1 MLGFKNVVSIDIGS
15 SLIKLVQLSE
25 SRGKIRL
32 DKVGIVDNPVSNFRP
47 HSQKISKG
55 AVAQAIKHLLRKS
68 HIKAKDTV
76 SSLNGPS
83 IIIQYLKFPPL
94 SGKELKSAVNL
105 EIQRVMPGRLNE
117 VETDFQVLPQSE
129 EKDGKQNILFVAVPK
144 LMVRQRMETLGQA
157 GLNPIAIDTDCL
169 VLANC
174 FLRLKNLAPQEDVM
188 VLNLGTRLINLVIL
202 GKESLYFIRDISL
215 SLESPLDLKDKA
227 VLGRIIE
234 EIRRSIH
241 YHEERGRKNR
251 VGRIFLTGGNA
262 VRLESSDSFL
272 KVLGLPVEKWN
283 PLEDIEFDPSKLGS
297 GFTESKGYLL
307 AIGIGLG
314 LREKQK

>member
-1 MLGFKNVVSIDIGS
+1 MSIIKNVVSVDIGS

-25 SRGKIRL
+25 SHGKIRL
-32 DKVGIVDNPVSNFRP
+32 DKVGITDNPASNFRTG
-47 HSQKISKG
+47 SQKISKG
-55 AVAQAIKHLLRKS
+55 VIAQTIKHSLRKN
-68 HIKAKDTV
+68 HIKAKDVV

-83 IIIQYLKFPPL
+83 IITQYFKFPPL
-94 SGKELKSAVNL
+94 SGKELENAVNL
-105 EIQRVMPGRLNE
+105 EAQRVMFGRLNE

-144 LMVRQRMETLGQA
+144 LMVRERMETLGQA
-157 GLNPIAIDTDCL
+157 GLNPIAIDIDCL
-169 VLANC
+169 ALANC
-174 FLRLKNLAPQEDVM
+174 FLRLKSLAPEEEAI

-215 SLESPLDLKDKA
+215 GLESPLDLKDRS

-241 YHEERGRKNR
+241 YHEERGGKNR
-251 VGRIFLTGGNA
+251 VARIFLTGGNA
-262 VRLESSDSFL
+262 AMLEMSDSFL
-272 KVLGLPVEKWN
+272 KDLGLPVEKWN
-283 PLEDIEFDPSKLGS
+283 PLKDIEFNPGKLGS

-307 AIGIGLG
+307 AIAIGLG
-314 LREKQK
+314 LRER

>member
-1 MLGFKNVVSIDIGS
+1 MLGFKNVVSVDIGS
-15 SLIKLVQLSE
+15 SLIKLVQLSQ
-25 SRGKIRL
+25 SSGKIRL
-32 DKVGIVDNPVSNFRP
+32 DKVGIVDNPAYNFRSG
-47 HSQKISKG
+47 SQKIGKG
-55 AVAQAIKHLLRKS
+55 AIAQAIKDSLRKS
-68 HIKAKDTV
+68 HIKAKDAV

-83 IIIQYLKFPPL
+83 IITQYFKFPPL
-94 SGKELKSAVNL
+94 SAKELESAVNL
-105 EIQRVMPGRLNE
+105 EIQRVMLGRLNE
-117 VETDFQVLPQSE
+117 VETDFQVLPQS
-129 EKDGKQNILFVAVPK
+129 KQKYGKQNILFVAVPK
-144 LMVRQRMETLGQA
+144 SMVRQRMETLEQA

-215 SLESPLDLKDKA
+215 SLESPLDLKDKG

-241 YHEERGRKNR
+241 YHENRGKKNR
-251 VGRIFLTGGNA
+251 VAKIFLSGGNA
-262 VRLESSDSFL
+262 ASLEASDSFL
-272 KVLGLPVEKWN
+272 KDLELPVEKWN
-283 PLEDIEFDPSKLGS
+283 PLEDIEFDSLKLGS

-307 AIGIGLG
+307 AIATGLA
-314 LREKQK
+314 LREK

>member
-32 DKVGIVDNPVSNFRP
+32 DKVGIVDNPASNFRP

-83 IIIQYLKFPPL
+83 IIIQYLQFSPL

-105 EIQRVMPGRLNE
+105 EIQRVMLGRLNE

-129 EKDGKQNILFVAVPK
+129 EKDAKQNILFVAVPK
-144 LMVRQRMETLGQA
+144 LMVRQRMETLQQA

-174 FLRLKNLAPQEDVM
+174 FLRLKSLASEENVM
-188 VLNLGTRLINLVIL
+188 VLNLGTRLINLAIL

-215 SLESPLDLKDKA
+215 SLESPLQLKDKA
-227 VLGRIIE
+227 VLGRIIKE
-234 EIRRSIH
+234 VRRSIH

-262 VRLESSDSFL
+262 VKLESSDSFL

-283 PLEDIEFDPSKLGS
+283 PLKDIEFDPGKLGS
-297 GFTESKGYLL
+297 GFSESKGYLL

-314 LREKQK
+314 LREKQE